1 MDTKDLTVYQMG
13 TIVHRKMKLL
23 WVSLKAELLN
33 GMSYK
38 VKKSCKKPS
47 TSLVYLIFSN
57 PIIKPVNSK
66 GNQPRILTARTDAET
81 EPPLFW
87 PPDRKS

>member
-38 VKKSCKKPS
+38 VKKAVKNLQLHSF
-47 TSLVYLIFSN
+47 I
-57 PIIKPVNSK
+57 
-66 GNQPRILTARTDAET
+66 
-81 EPPLFW
+81 
-87 PPDRKS
+87 